1 VIRTSIE
8 RAQTFRRKTPMD
20 AVDTTPKTEA
30 EGASALPR
38 NLILVASYLLV
49 MALIAIG
56 YK

>member
-1 VIRTSIE
+1 
-8 RAQTFRRKTPMD
+8 MD
-20 AVDTTPKTEA
+20 AVDADKTEA
-30 EGASALPR
+30 PSSALTR

>member
-1 VIRTSIE
+1 
-8 RAQTFRRKTPMD
+8 MD

-30 EGASALPR
+30 EGSALPR

>member
-1 VIRTSIE
+1 
-8 RAQTFRRKTPMD
+8 MD
-20 AVDTTPKTEA
+20 AVDGNKPEA
-30 EGASALPR
+30 QGSALAR

>member
-1 VIRTSIE
+1 
-8 RAQTFRRKTPMD
+8 MD
-20 AVDTTPKTEA
+20 AVDGTKTEA
-30 EGASALPR
+30 QRSPLLR

>member
-1 VIRTSIE
+1 
-8 RAQTFRRKTPMD
+8 MN
-20 AVDTTPKTEA
+20 AVDAPETQGQSSP
-30 EGASALPR
+30 LVR

>member
-1 VIRTSIE
+1 
-8 RAQTFRRKTPMD
+8 MD
-20 AVDTTPKTEA
+20 AVDTTKTEA
-30 EGASALPR
+30 QSSALYR

>member
-1 VIRTSIE
+1 
-8 RAQTFRRKTPMD
+8 MD
-20 AVDTTPKTEA
+20 AVDANKPEA
-30 EGASALPR
+30 PSSTLTR